1 MNGKTDLSR
10 RRLLKNVATGAVLLP
25 LAATQFGTAF
35 AADPLVT
42 PDDPTA
48 KALKYVEDA
57 SKFSGAKPGSHCG
70 NCSLYQGAAGSAQG
84 GCAIFPGKQV
94 KAAGLC
100 ASWVAKT

>member
-25 LAATQFGTAF
+25 LAATQFGNAF

-42 PDDPTA
+42 SDDPTA

-57 SKFSGAKPGSHCG
+57 SKFVGGKPGSRCA
-70 NCSLYQGAAGSAQG
+70 NCSLYQGAAGSTQG

-100 ASWVAKT
+100 ASWAAKA

>member
-1 MNGKTDLSR
+1 MDGKINVSR

-25 LAATQFGTAF
+25 LASTQFGAAF
-35 AADPLVT
+35 AADPLVAA
-42 PDDPTA
+42 DDPTG

-57 SKFSGAKPGSHCG
+57 SKFAGAKPGAHCG
-70 NCSLYQGAAGSAQG
+70 NCALYQGAAGSAQG

-100 ASWVAKT
+100 ASWAPKA